1 MAVALSFRHSPLD
14 GSRAI
19 NNIRTPSIHM
29 VTWHSVFFGCSF
41 FYEGIFALCFLLPLS
56 PEPYILKSERSD
68 EEPNEK
74 TRTGCA
80 TQRTLRTT
88 STSSLF
94 CYVCFSAGRYRTVLV
109 FSLGHVAKKCFG
121 VSWNECAQS
130 MAEEP
135 MKLVN
140 QGAIMHFVGTH
151 QLSRHL
157 WRHGPTPWVKSPW
170 VPAGEWVCNKP
181 VCLYARIHAASGAWH
196 AGTHSRCLVSTVRIY
211 HLDYN
216 S

>member
-1 MAVALSFRHSPLD
+1 MAAEQLTTSAHHQF
-14 GSRAI
+14 
-19 NNIRTPSIHM
+19 
-29 VTWHSVFFGCSF
+29 TWLRDIQCFLHVLFFC
-41 FYEGIFALCFLLPLS
+41 EGIFALCFLLPLS
-56 PEPYILKSERSD
+56 PEPYILKSKRSD

-109 FSLGHVAKKCFG
+109 FSLGHVAKNVLG
-121 VSWNECAQS
+121 WAGTNVECAQS

-157 WRHGPTPWVKSPW
+157 WRHGPTPWVKSLC